1 MHYCY
6 SCNRNVDSTIR
17 MIRESYRDCTGKF
30 TSIITVTRIC
40 DRCGKEIP
48 DNKIN
53 DCNVRKV
60 YRDYQQKVLDSKS
73 KK

>member
-6 SCNRNVDSTIR
+6 ACNRNVDSTIK
-17 MIRESYRDCTGKF
+17 MIRESYRDRTGKF
-30 TSIITVTRIC
+30 ITTTTITRIC
-40 DRCGKEIP
+40 DRCGREIP

-60 YRDYQQKVLDSKS
+60 YRDYQKRILDEKS
-73 KK
+73 RK